1 MTHVLMISQYFPPDV
16 NGSSTRAYNVAKALI
31 TQGCQV
37 TVISTFPHYPERK
50 HSDKYKKKF
59 LVIEENE
66 GIKIIRVWIPNLPH
80 LPYYKRA
87 LLHISFCF
95 STLIGLFYVRKI
107 DIIFPMNP
115 TFLVV
120 SPAIF
125 YKIIFRKPILRN
137 VDDLW
142 PEVLYELGIVKSK
155 IIKKVFDY
163 FSKISYKVAAAII
176 PVSEGYVE
184 TLLTKYQIPKEKI
197 FVIEHGV
204 EVKEFQNT
212 SGQNTKNNEGKK
224 TVMYLGAINIGYD
237 FEPVVKA
244 AKILETYPVQFL
256 IHGRGE
262 TLDELKNL
270 IKIAKVNNIKI
281 STDILEKKELIKLLR
296 TADIFLLPMASGVIE
311 TGLPTKILEYQALGK
326 PIVCVSNGEAGNYI
340 ERTKSGLVVPE
351 KNPDYLA
358 KSILKLINDEQLAQK
373 LGNNGSQYIIE
384 NLTIEKIGKKLMDV
398 IKRFT

>member
-1 MTHVLMISQYFPPDV
+1 
-16 NGSSTRAYNVAKALI
+16 
-31 TQGCQV
+31 
-37 TVISTFPHYPERK
+37 
-50 HSDKYKKKF
+50 
-59 LVIEENE
+59 
-66 GIKIIRVWIPNLPH
+66 
-80 LPYYKRA
+80 
-87 LLHISFCF
+87 
-95 STLIGLFYVRKI
+95 
-107 DIIFPMNP
+107 MNP

-125 YKIIFRKPILRN
+125 CKIIFRKPILRN

-155 IIKKVFDY
+155 FIKKILDY

-176 PVSEGYVE
+176 PVSHGYVE

-204 EVKEFQNT
+204 DIKEFQNIT
-212 SGQNTKNNEGKK
+212 KQNTKSNEEKK

-237 FEPVVKA
+237 FEPVIKA
-244 AKILETYPVQFL
+244 AKILETFPIQFV

-281 STDILEKKELIKLLR
+281 STDILEKKELIKFLR

-326 PIVCVSNGEAGNYI
+326 PIVCISNGEAGKYI
-340 ERTKSGLVVPE
+340 EKTKSGLVVKN
-351 KNPDYLA
+351 KNPNQLSKAIIKLVEDEPLA
-358 KSILKLINDEQLAQK
+358 RQL
-373 LGNNGSQYIIE
+373 GDNGRNYIAE
-384 NLTIEKIGKKLMDV
+384 NLSLEKIGERLMDV
-398 IKRFT
+398 IKSCT